1 MPDGSLMSD
10 KLVTVATF
18 NFPIEAE
25 MAKLRLESEGIE
37 CVLANEI
44 LARLDG
50 PVLEIYPVKVQ
61 VRAEDA
67 ERAAKILREERE
79 LKG

>member
-1 MPDGSLMSD
+1 MSD
-10 KLVTVATF
+10 KLVTVVTF

-50 PVLEIYPVKVQ
+50 PVLEIYPIKAQ